1 MTYILKNSS
10 IAEYKKHLALEE
22 KSKSTIE
29 KYMRDIQNF
38 YAYLSE
44 DKNIDKEK
52 VIHFK
57 ESLLE
62 NRAVSTANSAI
73 AALNGLFSFLGW
85 DELKVKPFKQQRRI
99 FPILSYAVFKARD
112 LRIDHAP
119 EQRYC

>member
-52 VIHFK
+52 VIH
-57 ESLLE
+57 
-62 NRAVSTANSAI
+62 
-73 AALNGLFSFLGW
+73 
-85 DELKVKPFKQQRRI
+85 
-99 FPILSYAVFKARD
+99 
-112 LRIDHAP
+112 
-119 EQRYC
+119 

>member
-85 DELKVKPFKQQRRI
+85 MSLK
-99 FPILSYAVFKARD
+99 LSLLSSSAAFFATGKRS
-112 LRIDHAP
+112 
-119 EQRYC
+119 